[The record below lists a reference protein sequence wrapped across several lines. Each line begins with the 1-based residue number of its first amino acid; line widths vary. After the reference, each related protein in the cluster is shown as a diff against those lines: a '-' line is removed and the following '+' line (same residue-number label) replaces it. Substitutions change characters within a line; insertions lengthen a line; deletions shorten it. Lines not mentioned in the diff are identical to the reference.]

1 MILCPICLH
10 EFAWS
15 EDELYERTP
24 AGHYQRLS
32 LEHATG
38 ARREDLLRGAHVRCP
53 APVADPSLEH
63 HLPYTYVRHGRPLV
77 IGLVGGPETGKTHLL
92 ASMIGAIEQGGLRPY
107 GLTSYAVDIE
117 RHAEYVNT
125 YVHPLMVERTAL
137 SRTTHRA
144 TAEPAA
150 TLLVN
155 DGRHT
160 TAVAFFDIAGELLR
174 SATHEAT
181 RFVPAVGGLLF
192 VIDAATRSARM
203 GDESFRAVLDR
214 LPMSGGRLDIPAV
227 IAVTKSDSVRF
238 EAPVDTW
245 LYDEPDRLDQ
255 VDVLRESR
263 DVYAFLHRRGAQAW
277 LSPYDKCHKCT
288 LHFVSATGSAPTDGR
303 FPRGVRPRRV
313 LAPLVSLLAMT
324 GVLRGYPEVGI

>member
-1 MILCPICLH
+1 MLCPICLH
-10 EFAWS
+10 EFDWS

-24 AGHYQRLS
+24 AGQYQRLS
-32 LEHATG
+32 LDLVTG
-38 ARREDLLRGAHVRCP
+38 ARREDLLRAAHVRCP

-63 HLPYTYVRHGRPLV
+63 HLPYPYVRHGRPLV

-107 GLTSYAVDIE
+107 GLTTDAVDIE
-117 RHAEYVNT
+117 RHAEYVDT
-125 YVHPLMVERTAL
+125 YVHPLMVERTTL

-144 TAEPAA
+144 TSELADA
-150 TLLVN
+150 LLVN
-155 DGRHT
+155 DGEHT

-174 SATHEAT
+174 SSTHEAT

-192 VIDAATRSARM
+192 VIDAAGKPARM

-214 LPMSGGRLDIPAV
+214 LPKTGGRLNIPAA
-227 IAVTKSDSVRF
+227 IAVTKSDAVRF
-238 EAPVDTW
+238 QAPVDTW
-245 LYDEPDRLDQ
+245 LYGEPDRLDPEA
-255 VDVLRESR
+255 VLEESR

-277 LSPYDKCHKCT
+277 LSPYDKCRKCT
-288 LHFVSATGSAPTDGR
+288 LHFVSATGAAEADGR

-313 LAPLVSLLAMT
+313 LMPLISLFAMT
-324 GVLRGYPEVGI
+324 GVLRGYPEVGL